1 MAGVSVLGK
10 LLDCRT
16 VFVVGEWKA
25 DMLGWVVK
33 QPAAAA
39 AAAAAAAVVGRVA
52 AVAAAAFV
60 AVGEGHHNLAAV
72 ETEVNKN

>member
-10 LLDCRT
+10 LLGCRT

-39 AAAAAAAVVGRVA
+39 AVAVVGRVA

>member
-39 AAAAAAAVVGRVA
+39 AAAAAVVGRVA